1 MSHLN
6 ALLSQMERSE
16 EDSKQRSVHL
26 FYLYFRVDFA
36 VLSLSPILLVFCS
49 SSLYPS
55 IFVFSLVM
63 NLIWDFSR
71 SLSAIVFFFLF
82 SSTNINLI
90 ILYLTLLIWSDLIW
104 APLIS
109 LYTLLLYFIRS
120 YQILFY
126 TILLYI
132 YLFLLKSHLSLYLF
146 FIPFINFHNSFLSAS
161 SIFFSCFFLYH
172 RLQTSFLSLH
182 YIFTYIYVYSYIH
195 SNIYIYNH
203 F

>member
-6 ALLSQMERSE
+6 ALLSQMEKSE

-26 FYLYFRVDFA
+26 FYLYFRVDLE
-36 VLSLSPILLVFCS
+36 VLSLFLILLLFCS
-49 SSLYPS
+49 FSLYPI
-55 IFVFSLVM
+55 IFILSLFK

-71 SLSAIVFFFLF
+71 SLSAIVFFFIF
-82 SSTNINLI
+82 SSTNIILI
-90 ILYLTLLIWSDLIW
+90 ILYLSLLIWSDLS
-104 APLIS
+104 PSYLV
-109 LYTLLLYFIRS
+109 LYFVIIF
-120 YQILFY
+120 YQILSNFVLY
-126 TILLYI
+126 YFIVYLLI
-132 YLFLLKSHLSLYLF
+132 LLKSHLSLYLF
-146 FIPFINFHNSFLSAS
+146 FILFINFHNSFLFAS